1 MEIPDENARSQA
13 VLNFGELRSNIGS
26 VGGRS
31 EQTNYI
37 PPRKACRAPVPSLS
51 ETPPPLVRHGGRPGR
66 AILLG
71 AILALDG
78 RVRSPEGFLLRS
90 GLCLLPGGSPFGL
103 VVSPKPT
110 VPCHCKPT

>member
-26 VGGRS
+26 VGVRS

-78 RVRSPEGFLLRS
+78 RVRSPEWFLPQSVLW
-90 GLCLLPGGSPFGL
+90 LPPAGSPFARASL
-103 VVSPKPT
+103 PQ
-110 VPCHCKPT
+110 